1 MFRFCLGFEA
11 GAEIALCATFADHN
25 YFPTGCQLIGLFG
38 MTVQKGMCDLV
49 DRRAYRLYLAHAG
62 ADGNAPIL
70 VVVIP
75 VHAGHILQED
85 RHRRTA
91 LHSLHEDLIILHAA
105 GKIGGKLRQR
115 LALRL
120 AHIKNCDR
128 LVHRNLNFLFFH
140 DGLAVSIQHGELGV
154 RVEFCFLDFLFVRR
168 RGNDLDAFFAL
179 EHITPELIAPLVE
192 TGNDGG
198 VRLLHIDEHG
208 IIDAVLV
215 EPAHGA
221 KIILVLFAFKQL
233 FNTIFNAVG
242 DLFEPVLVRLLF
254 CHIRSFPGLQSLHV
268 ISPCGDVEILAGA

>member
-1 MFRFCLGFEA
+1 M
-11 GAEIALCATFADHN
+11 
-25 YFPTGCQLIGLFG
+25 
-38 MTVQKGMCDLV
+38 
-49 DRRAYRLYLAHAG
+49 DRRAYRLHLTHAG

-75 VHAGHILQED
+75 VHAGHILHKD
-85 RHRRTA
+85 RNRRTA
-91 LHSLHEDLIILHAA
+91 LHRLHEDLIILHAA
-105 GKIGGKLRQR
+105 GKIGGKLREG

-120 AHIKNCDR
+120 AHIKNRDR
-128 LVHRNLNFLFFH
+128 FVHRNLNFLFFH

-168 RGNDLDAFFAL
+168 RGNDLDAFFAFQ
-179 EHITPELIAPLVE
+179 HIAFKLIAPLIE
-192 TGNDGG
+192 TGNNSG
-198 VRLLHIDEHG
+198 VRLLHIDERG

-242 DLFEPVLVRLLF
+242 DLFEPVPVGLLF

>member
-1 MFRFCLGFEA
+1 M
-11 GAEIALCATFADHN
+11 
-25 YFPTGCQLIGLFG
+25 
-38 MTVQKGMCDLV
+38 QKGMRDLV
-49 DRRAYRLYLAHAG
+49 DRRAYRLHLTHAG
-62 ADGNAPIL
+62 ADGNASVLII
-70 VVVIP
+70 VIP
-75 VHAGHILQED
+75 VHAGHILHKD
-85 RHRRTA
+85 RNRRTA
-91 LHSLHEDLIILHAA
+91 LHRLHEDLIILHAA

-140 DGLAVSIQHGELGV
+140 DGLTVSIQHGELGV
-154 RVEFCFLDFLFVRR
+154 RVELCFFDFLLVRR

-179 EHITPELIAPLVE
+179 EYIAAKLISPFVE

-215 EPAHGA
+215 EPAHSA
-221 KIILVLFAFKQL
+221 KIILVLLAFKQL

-242 DLFEPVLVRLLF
+242 DLFEPVLIGLLF
-254 CHIRSFPGLQSLHV
+254 CHIRSFPGL
-268 ISPCGDVEILAGA
+268 